1 MLRAP
6 YRNTFDT
13 MNSDWDYTN
22 HLYRTEIRIY
32 GSLVSICISSRSS
45 QNVVRRSRDD
55 MAVCFRPLQ
64 GLRWNKRSRQD
75 RLKIS
80 RDYSNDPDEERV
92 NAGAA

>member
-32 GSLVSICISSRSS
+32 ASLVSIC
-45 QNVVRRSRDD
+45 N
-55 MAVCFRPLQ
+55 RP
-64 GLRWNKRSRQD
+64 D
-75 RLKIS
+75 RLKMSSGDREMIWLCALDLFS
-80 RDYSNDPDEERV
+80 DLDGINGVARIV
-92 NAGAA
+92 